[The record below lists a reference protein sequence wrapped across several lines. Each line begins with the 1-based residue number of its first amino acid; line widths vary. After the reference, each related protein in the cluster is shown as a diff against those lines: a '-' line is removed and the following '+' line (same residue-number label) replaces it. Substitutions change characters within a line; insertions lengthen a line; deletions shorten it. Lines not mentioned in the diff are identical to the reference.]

1 MIDVAAAAFCYL
13 QKYVCLFVFL
23 VVTGDAMNNFI
34 NENFLLVLE
43 DVSPESYK
51 ALGLIV
57 HQILTRIT
65 EKVPYDELF
74 PKGN

>member
-1 MIDVAAAAFCYL
+1 
-13 QKYVCLFVFL
+13 
-23 VVTGDAMNNFI
+23 MNKFI
-34 NENFLLVLE
+34 NENFQLVLE
-43 DVSPESYK
+43 DVGPEIYK

-57 HQILTRIT
+57 HQIVTRIT

>member
-1 MIDVAAAAFCYL
+1 
-13 QKYVCLFVFL
+13 
-23 VVTGDAMNNFI
+23 MNKFI

-43 DVSPESYK
+43 DVGPESYK

-57 HQILTRIT
+57 HQILTGIT

-74 PKGN
+74 PKDI

>member
-1 MIDVAAAAFCYL
+1 MCL
-13 QKYVCLFVFL
+13 SVCL
-23 VVTGDAMNNFI
+23 VVTGDEMNKFI
-34 NENFLLVLE
+34 NENFQLVLE
-43 DVSPESYK
+43 DVGPEIYK

-57 HQILTRIT
+57 HQIVTRLT